1 MMLRD
6 SLARQ
11 GQALFR
17 RRSFLPLILL
27 PLLLIALYHTGTIER
42 VFGAAVEHGWDG
54 FCIAVGFLGLAL
66 RCAVVGFA
74 PAGTSGRNT
83 REQRAETLNTTGL
96 YALVRHPLYVAN
108 FAMFVGMTLM
118 VQVWWFTAIGVLAY
132 WLYYERIAAAEEA
145 FLERKFGRA
154 YRDWAERTPAF
165 IPRLKNWRRPALPF
179 SWRTV
184 LRREHNG
191 FFLLVTVYTLIELV
205 SDSVA
210 ERHWHLE
217 PDWLAFFLV
226 GAAAFLIVNQLK
238 KRTRLLHV
246 PGR

>member
-6 SLARQ
+6 ALARQ
-11 GQALFR
+11 GQLLFR
-17 RRSFLPLILL
+17 WRSFLPLVLL
-27 PLLLIALYHTGTIER
+27 PLLLVAFYHTGTIEPA
-42 VFGAAVEHGWDG
+42 FGAAVEHGWDG
-54 FCIAVGFLGLAL
+54 FCVVIGFLGLAL
-66 RCAVVGFA
+66 RCAIVGFA
-74 PAGTSGRNT
+74 PSGTSGRNT
-83 REQRAETLNTTGL
+83 REQRADALNTTGL
-96 YALVRHPLYVAN
+96 YSLVRHPLYLAN
-108 FAMFVGMTLM
+108 FVMFVGMTLM
-118 VQVWWFTAIGVLAY
+118 VQVWWFTVIGVLAY

-154 YRDWAERTPAF
+154 YRDWARRTPAF
-165 IPRLKNWRRPALPF
+165 VPRLKGWRRPALPF

-184 LRREHNG
+184 LRREHHG

-217 PDWLAFFLV
+217 QNWLAFFLA
-226 GAAAFLIVNQLK
+226 GAVTFLIVNQIK